1 MRERAHPQKATQVED
16 LHTHAYASH
25 VIYVDRTIICARGV
39 VIVVVIV
46 VDDVFRAYRRVA
58 RDPPSPT

>member
-1 MRERAHPQKATQVED
+1 MRERAHPQKATYVKD

-25 VIYVDRTIICARGV
+25 VIYVDRSTNCARVV

-46 VDDVFRAYRRVA
+46 VDDVFRAYRRLA
-58 RDPPSPT
+58 SDPPSPA

>member
-1 MRERAHPQKATQVED
+1 MRERTHPQKATHVED

-25 VIYVDRTIICARGV
+25 VIYVDRTIFCARVV

-46 VDDVFRAYRRVA
+46 VDDVFRAYRRLA
-58 RDPPSPT
+58 RDPPLPA